1 MYIPIICLISY
12 NKILILIY
20 IYIYILMDIAF
31 DGKVLQIEKFNMEWL
46 INDQNNEF
54 MNPRIAI
61 IAKSGSGKS
70 WVIRDILFYL
80 KNIPCGT
87 IIAPTDKMTGFY
99 NDFFPPSFIHHE
111 YKENIIPKLLNRQKK
126 ILNNNETRKKKEKKP
141 LDPRTF
147 LIMDDCMSTKHL
159 WLKDPNVLTIFN
171 EGRHYQLTFI
181 LSMQYSL
188 GIQPELRSN
197 FDFVF
202 LLGEDFINNRKKL
215 YEHYAGMFPTREI
228 FDQVFLQVTDNYGCM
243 VINNRLRSSDIKKK
257 VFWYKAKK
265 RDKFK
270 VGNDKLQ
277 KYHDK
282 HFDPNY
288 KNKPP
293 IFNLNDYAYRKKSNI
308 VVKKK
313 N

>member
-1 MYIPIICLISY
+1 
-12 NKILILIY
+12 
-20 IYIYILMDIAF
+20 MDVLF
-31 DGKVLQIEKFNMEWL
+31 NGQVLQIEKFDMNWL
-46 INDQNNEF
+46 IKDNNGDY

-70 WVIRDILFYL
+70 WVIRDILHYIQD
-80 KNIPCGT
+80 IPCGV

-99 NDFFPPSFIHHE
+99 NDFFPLSFIYHE
-111 YKENIIPKLLNRQKK
+111 YNENIIPKILKRQRHMLEKNKK
-126 ILNNNETRKKKEKKP
+126 RLEKKKEK

-159 WLKDPNVLTIFN
+159 WLKDPNVLSIFN

-215 YEHYAGMFPTREI
+215 YEHYAGMFPTKDI

-257 VFWYKAKK
+257 VFWYKSKD
-265 RDKFK
+265 RDAFK
-270 VGNDKLQ
+270 VGSSNMY

-282 HFDPNY
+282 YFDKDYN
-288 KNKPP
+288 NKPP
-293 IFNLNDYAYRKKSNI
+293 IFNMSNYAYKKKSNI
-308 VVKKK
+308 IVKK
-313 N
+313 ND

>member
-1 MYIPIICLISY
+1 
-12 NKILILIY
+12 
-20 IYIYILMDIAF
+20 MDVDF
-31 DGKVLQIEKFNMEWL
+31 DGKVLQLNKFSL
-46 INDQNNEF
+46 DKLVKDPSNNY

-70 WVIRDILFYL
+70 WVIRDILHYL
-80 KNIPCGT
+80 KDIPCGI

-99 NDFFPPSFIHHE
+99 NDLFPLSFIYHE
-111 YKENIIPKLLNRQKK
+111 YHENIIPKLLLRQKK
-126 ILNNNETRKKKEKKP
+126 ILHKNEERKKKGKKEM
-141 LDPRTF
+141 DPRAF

-215 YEHYAGMFPTREI
+215 YEHYAGMFPTRDL
-228 FDQVFLQVTDNYGCM
+228 FDQVFLQVTDNYGVM
-243 VINNRLRSSDIKKK
+243 VINNRLRTTDIKKK
-257 VFWYKAKK
+257 VFWYRAEKRDNLSIGCTRFKKFHEIYYDENHDKRLPFIDINSMGAKK
-265 RDKFK
+265 RT
-270 VGNDKLQ
+270 Q
-277 KYHDK
+277 
-282 HFDPNY
+282 
-288 KNKPP
+288 
-293 IFNLNDYAYRKKSNI
+293 IQ
-308 VVKKK
+308 VVK
-313 N
+313 ND